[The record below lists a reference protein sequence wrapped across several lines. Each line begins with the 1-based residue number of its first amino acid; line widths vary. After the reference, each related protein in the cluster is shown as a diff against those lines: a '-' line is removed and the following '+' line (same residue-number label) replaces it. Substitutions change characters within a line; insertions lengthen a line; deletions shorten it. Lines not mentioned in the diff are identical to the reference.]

1 MKTGEGHYKVGGK
14 SGPWDT
20 ETTCKNMK
28 HGQWRGGPEESHVR
42 LGLEQFDF
50 LERRDGEVRQDLSSF
65 PGQDPEKV
73 RQVAAKSEW
82 ERVTFKAGV
91 W

>member
-1 MKTGEGHYKVGGK
+1 MKMGEGHYEVGEK
-14 SGPWDT
+14 SGLWDM
-20 ETTCKNMK
+20 ETTRKNMK
-28 HGQWRGGPEESHVR
+28 HGQWRGGTEESHVR

-50 LERRDGEVRQDLSSF
+50 LERRDGEVRQDLSSL

-82 ERVTFKAGV
+82 ERVSFKAGV